1 MMNNTAMATVSSRV
15 IAVEDTEAQQQAR
28 ILVVDDVADNREIL
42 TRRLVKR
49 GFEVVEA
56 DGGISA
62 LQKIDEQSFDI
73 VLLDIMMPDL
83 NGRDVLTRVRETHSA
98 LELPIIMVSAKS
110 QSEDVVDCL
119 DHGANDYVTKPVD
132 FLVALCRINAQ
143 VAQKRAAEE
152 EHRSLQA
159 LEQETAS
166 LNSEVEEKDAVLRQ
180 TSAELAFEVKQR
192 ERTEEEL
199 RHLAFHDSLTG
210 LLNRTAF
217 DDALK
222 HAWETLDGGS
232 HEASLLFVDL
242 DDFKAVNDMYGHK
255 MGDQLLQQTAFR
267 LREALGSTVPIAR
280 LGGDE
285 FAAIIMDAADPD
297 AGVALGN
304 QIVESISR
312 PFEIEGRICEIGASC
327 GVANASTCVDDLDSM
342 IKVADLA
349 MYHAKAAGRGSVVL
363 FEPKMLRDQEQRRSL
378 EIDLRA
384 AVRNGDFE
392 LFYQPLVDLN
402 SRGVVCFEALLRWD
416 HPTRGMISPEVFIP
430 LAEDSGLIMQLGDWV
445 LRQACSE
452 AVSWPEHIRVAVNLS
467 PLQFRNTSLVPSV
480 MNALAS
486 TGLPAERLEL
496 EVTETALL
504 AAENRNKSILE
515 SLRGLG
521 VKVSMDDFGTGYSS
535 LGYLQHFQF
544 DKIKIDKCFI
554 QDIHMTDCNAAIVK
568 AIVGLSQGIGISTIA
583 EGVETE
589 EELRFVMDQGC
600 NEVQGY
606 LFSRPLT
613 ASDARAFM
621 AKTEP
626 VFE

>member
-1 MMNNTAMATVSSRV
+1 MSETAILAFEGAAAGSVDIEQERK
-15 IAVEDTEAQQQAR
+15 AR

-42 TRRLVKR
+42 TRRLLKR

-56 DGGISA
+56 EGGVSA
-62 LQKIDEQSFDI
+62 LERIGEESFDT

-83 NGRDVLTRVRETHSA
+83 NGREVLIRLREKYSA
-98 LELPIIMVSAKS
+98 VDLPVIMVSAKS

-132 FLVALCRINAQ
+132 FLVALSRINAQ
-143 VAQKRAAEE
+143 IARKRAAEE
-152 EHRSLQA
+152 ENHSKEVLLR
-159 LEQETAS
+159 ETAD
-166 LNSEVEEKDAVLRQ
+166 LNVVVEEKDAVLRQ
-180 TSAELAFEVKQR
+180 KNAELAFEVKQR

-199 RHLAFHDSLTG
+199 RHLAYHDSLTG

-217 DDALK
+217 DDALRDTFENL
-222 HAWETLDGGS
+222 AENQ
-232 HEASLLFVDL
+232 EASLLFVDL
-242 DDFKAVNDMYGHK
+242 DNFKGVNDLHGHK
-255 MGDQLLQQTAFR
+255 TGDQLLQQAAYR
-267 LREALGSTVPIAR
+267 LREIVGSGVPIAR

-285 FAAIIMDAADPD
+285 FATIVKTEKGS
-297 AGVALGN
+297 GVGVELGN
-304 QIVESISR
+304 RIVSAMSK
-312 PFEIEGRICEIGASC
+312 PFEIEGRLCEVGASC
-327 GVANASTCVDDLDSM
+327 GVANTNTCADDLDSI

-349 MYHAKAAGRGSVVL
+349 MYHAKGAGRGGVVL
-363 FEPKMLRDQEQRRSL
+363 FEPKMLHEHEQKRSL

-392 LFYQPLVDLN
+392 LFYQPLVDLK
-402 SRGVVCFEALLRWD
+402 SRRVVCFEALLRWE
-416 HPTRGMISPEVFIP
+416 HPSRGMISPEVFVP
-430 LAEDSGLIMQLGDWV
+430 LAEESGLIMQLGDWV
-445 LRQACSE
+445 LRQACAE
-452 AVSWPEHIRVAVNLS
+452 AMAWPEHIRVAVNLS
-467 PLQFRNTSLVPSV
+467 PLQFRNPSLVPAV

-486 TGLPAERLEL
+486 TGLKPSRLEL

-504 AAENRNKSILE
+504 AAEHSNKKILE
-515 SLRGLG
+515 SLRELG

-554 QDIHMTDCNAAIVK
+554 QDIHKTDCNAAIVQ
-568 AIVGLSQGIGISTIA
+568 AIVSLSQGIGINTIA

-589 EELRFVMDQGC
+589 EELRFVMKQGC

-613 ASDARAFM
+613 ATDARSFM
-621 AKTEP
+621 SDNGT
-626 VFE
+626 VFD

>member
-1 MMNNTAMATVSSRV
+1 MNDTAMAAVSSRPD
-15 IAVEDTEAQQQAR
+15 AAGDTEAQQPAR

-49 GFEVVEA
+49 GFDVVEA
-56 DGGISA
+56 DGGVSA
-62 LQKIDEQSFDI
+62 LQQIDQQSFDV

-83 NGRDVLTRVRETHSA
+83 NGRQVLTKLRETYSA
-98 LELPIIMVSAKS
+98 LELPVIMVSAKS

-132 FLVALCRINAQ
+132 FLVALSRINAQ
-143 VAQKRAAEE
+143 VARKRAAEQE
-152 EHRSLQA
+152 QRSLEA
-159 LEQETAS
+159 LEQEAAS
-166 LNSEVEEKDAVLRQ
+166 LNSEVEEKEAVLRQ

-222 HAWETLDGGS
+222 HAWETLEGGVR
-232 HEASLLFVDL
+232 EASLLFVDL
-242 DDFKAVNDMYGHK
+242 DDFKAVNDMHGHK

-267 LREALGSTVPIAR
+267 LREVLGSTVPIAR

-285 FAAIIMDAADPD
+285 FAAIIMDTTDSD
-297 AGVALGN
+297 AGFDLGN
-304 QIVESISR
+304 KVVQAISR
-312 PFEIEGRICEIGASC
+312 PFEIEGRTCEIGASC

-392 LFYQPLVDLN
+392 LFYQPLVDLK
-402 SRGVVCFEALLRWD
+402 SRSVVCFEALLRWD
-416 HPTRGMISPEVFIP
+416 HPTRGMIAPDDFIP

-445 LRQACSE
+445 LRQACTE
-452 AVSWPEHIRVAVNLS
+452 AVTWPEHIRVAVNLS
-467 PLQFRNTSLVPSV
+467 PLQFRNPSLVPSV

-504 AAENRNKSILE
+504 AAENRNKAILE

-554 QDIHMTDCNAAIVK
+554 QDIHRTDCNAAIVK

-606 LFSRPLT
+606 LFSRPLM
-613 ASDARAFM
+613 ASDAREFM
-621 AKTEP
+621 ARTKP
-626 VFE
+626 IFE